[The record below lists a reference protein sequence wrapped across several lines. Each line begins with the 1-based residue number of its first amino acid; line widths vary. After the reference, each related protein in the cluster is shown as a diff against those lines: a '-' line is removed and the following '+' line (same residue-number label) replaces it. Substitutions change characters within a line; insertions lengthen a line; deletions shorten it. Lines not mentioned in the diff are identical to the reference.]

1 MKKTILKL
9 GLSALLATNLLISG
23 DLVPGANE
31 FAFAADAAKVAKA
44 TDSQNVKGMIANI
57 SQKAKTIALTK
68 SDQSFFLLKF
78 TDETKLKGVAST
90 KEFKEGEAI
99 VVNYTVVNGENVA
112 TSLEKAVFKL
122 PAGIKEIKTEELA
135 DLLSSGNKE
144 LVVID
149 ARPAAKYDESHIRGA
164 VSIPYSTL
172 VKMGDD
178 GAKLLEKYKDKHLVF
193 YCGGST

>member
-23 DLVPGANE
+23 DLIPGANWV
-31 FAFAADAAKVAKA
+31 AFATDAAKVEKA
-44 TDSQNVKGMIANI
+44 TDAQNVKGMIANI
-57 SQKAKTIALTK
+57 SQKAQTIALTK

-78 TDETKLKGVAST
+78 NDETKLKGVESA

-99 VVNYTVVNGENVA
+99 IVNYKVVNGENIA
-112 TSLEKAVFKL
+112 TSMEKAVFKL

-135 DLLSSGNKE
+135 TLLASGKDD

-149 ARPAAKYDESHIRGA
+149 ARPTARYDESHIRGA

-172 VKMGDD
+172 VKLGDE
-178 GAKLLEKYKDKHLVF
+178 GAKLLEKYMGKHLVF
-193 YCGGST
+193 YCGGNT

>member
-9 GLSALLATNLLISG
+9 GLSALLATNLLLVG
-23 DLVPGANE
+23 NMVPGVHSLALAADVAKGAN
-31 FAFAADAAKVAKA
+31 AADAQ
-44 TDSQNVKGMIANI
+44 SVKGMISNI

-78 TDETKLKGVAST
+78 TDETTLKGVASA

-99 VVNYTVVNGENVA
+99 VVKYKEVNGENIA

-122 PAGIKEIKTEELA
+122 PAGMKEIKTEEMA
-135 DLLSSGNKE
+135 AMLSSGKDD
-144 LVVID
+144 LVIID
-149 ARPAAKYDESHIRGA
+149 ARPTIKYDESHIRGA
-164 VSIPYSTL
+164 VSIPYSQL
-172 VKMGDD
+172 VKLGDD
-178 GAKLLEKYKDKHLVF
+178 GAKLLEKYKDKHLAF

>member
-9 GLSALLATNLLISG
+9 GLSALLVSNLLISS
-23 DLVPGANE
+23 DLLPGTNGIV
-31 FAFAADAAKVAKA
+31 FAADTPKVAKA
-44 TDSQNVKGMIANI
+44 TDAQNVKGTIANI

-78 TDETKLKGVAST
+78 TDDTKLKGVASA

-99 VVNYTVVNGENVA
+99 IVKYTVVNGENIA

-135 DLLSSGNKE
+135 DMLASGKDN

-149 ARPAAKYDESHIRGA
+149 ARPPAKYDESHIRGA
-164 VSIPYSTL
+164 VSIPYAKL
-172 VKMGDD
+172 VKLGDD

>member
-1 MKKTILKL
+1 MKKTVLKL
-9 GLSALLATNLLISG
+9 GLSALLATNLLILG
-23 DLVPGANE
+23 EVVPGVNGIV
-31 FAFAADAAKVAKA
+31 FAADAAKVETP
-44 TDSQNVKGMIANI
+44 TDAQSVKGMISNI

-99 VVNYTVVNGENVA
+99 IVQYAVVNGENIA
-112 TSLEKAVFKL
+112 TSLEKALFKL
-122 PAGIKEIKTEELA
+122 PAGIKEIKTKELA
-135 DLLSSGNKE
+135 DLLSTKND

-149 ARPAAKYDESHIRGA
+149 ARPAVKFDESHIPGA
-164 VSIPYSTL
+164 ISVPYSTL

>member
-1 MKKTILKL
+1 MKKKVLKL
-9 GLSALLATNLLISG
+9 GLSALLVTNLLIAG
-23 DLVPGANE
+23 DMVPGANCVV
-31 FAFAADAAKVAKA
+31 FAADAAKVTKA
-44 TDSQNVKGMIANI
+44 TDGQSVKGMITNI

-68 SDQSFFLLKF
+68 SDKSFFLLKF
-78 TDETKLKGVAST
+78 TDETKLKGVASA

-99 VVNYTVVNGENVA
+99 VVKYTEVNGENIA

-135 DLLSSGNKE
+135 EMLSSAKND

-149 ARPAAKYDESHIRGA
+149 ARPTVKYDESHIRGA
-164 VSIPYSTL
+164 VSIPYSKL

>member
-23 DLVPGANE
+23 DLVPGVNGV
-31 FAFAADAAKVAKA
+31 AFAADAVKVEKA
-44 TDSQNVKGMIANI
+44 TDAQSVKGMIANI

-78 TDETKLKGVAST
+78 TDETKLKGVASA

-99 VVNYTVVNGENVA
+99 IVNYTVVNGENIA

-135 DLLSSGNKE
+135 DLLASGKND

-149 ARPAAKYDESHIRGA
+149 ARPTAKYDESHIRGS
-164 VSIPYSTL
+164 VSIPYSKL

>member
-9 GLSALLATNLLISG
+9 ALCALLATNMLISA
-23 DLVPGANE
+23 DMVPGVNRV
-31 FAFAADAAKVAKA
+31 AFAADTAKVGQA
-44 TDSQNVKGMIANI
+44 TDAQSIKGMITNI

-78 TDETKLKGVAST
+78 TDETKLKGLTSA
-90 KEFKEGEAI
+90 KELQEGEAI
-99 VVNYTVVNGENVA
+99 IVKYTVVNGENIA
-112 TSLEKAVFKL
+112 TLLEKAVFKL

-135 DLLSSGNKE
+135 DLLAKGKND

-149 ARPAAKYDESHIRGA
+149 ARPTIKYDESHIRGA
-164 VSIPYSTL
+164 VSIPYSKL
-172 VKMGDD
+172 VKMGDS
-178 GAKLLEKYKDKHLVF
+178 GAKLLDKYKDKHLVF

>member
-9 GLSALLATNLLISG
+9 GLSALLVTNLLFFG
-23 DLVPGANE
+23 DVVPGVNSLAL
-31 FAFAADAAKVAKA
+31 ATDAAKVADA
-44 TDSQNVKGMIANI
+44 TDAQSVKGMISNI

-78 TDETKLKGVAST
+78 TDETKLKGVASA

-99 VVNYTVVNGENVA
+99 VVKYKEVNGENIA

-122 PAGIKEIKTEELA
+122 PAGMKEIKTEELA
-135 DLLSSGNKE
+135 TMLSAGKDE

-149 ARPAAKYDESHIRGA
+149 ARPTARYDESHIRGA

-172 VKMGDD
+172 VKLGDD

>member
-1 MKKTILKL
+1 MKKTVLKL

-23 DLVPGANE
+23 DLMPGVNWV
-31 FAFAADAAKVAKA
+31 AFAADAAKTEKA
-44 TDSQNVKGMIANI
+44 TAAQSVKGMISNI

-78 TDETKLKGVAST
+78 TDETKLKGVTST
-90 KEFKEGEAI
+90 KEFTEGEAI
-99 VVNYTVVNGENVA
+99 VVKYTEINGENIA

-122 PAGIKEIKTEELA
+122 PAGIKEIKTEEMAKMLA
-135 DLLSSGNKE
+135 SGKND

-149 ARPAAKYDESHIRGA
+149 ARPTIKYDESHIRGA
-164 VSIPYSTL
+164 ISIPYSKL

-178 GAKLLEKYKDKHLVF
+178 GAKLLEKYKDKHLAF